1 MLVAGALGY
10 IYLKT
15 DNLLYPILFHI
26 SINMTDVLLAVTGAA
41 AQPSHVMI
49 CVSVGICILG
59 IGVAVWKR
67 ISKKEQLQE

>member
-1 MLVAGALGY
+1 MGTKKGILLGAVFFGFAMLVAGALGY

-41 AQPSHVMI
+41 AQPSQVMI
-49 CVSVGICILG
+49 CVPVGF
-59 IGVAVWKR
+59 VF
-67 ISKKEQLQE
+67 